1 MAAPLKGD
9 AARTEVGSTR
19 ITVAE
24 KASMIAK
31 YGTVA
36 KAIRAALTATGIGS
50 EK

>member
-19 ITVAE
+19 ITKAE
-24 KASMIAK
+24 KASMIAT

-36 KAIRAALTATGIGS
+36 NAIRAALTATGIGAS
-50 EK
+50 K